1 MVNDCDPNNPP
12 FGGYNLL
19 PQYDI
24 PKFFPYKEL
33 DTIKMLKNGTDT
45 VLFNGT
51 NTAIGYTNSF
61 DQDPNCPHL
70 HKDQWMKH
78 AFTDKNNNSIIL
90 DAYIDD
96 IEKYLISLNQ
106 NTYGPVYAIDITN
119 YPSTINIYA
128 GGVEYKSVYA
138 DNEFTDVS
146 RMLHKVVYIDE
157 VIIRHYWMELGVD
170 ALYIRNEDNRLYVR
184 DQSVYA
190 HRKANNFGLKHANA
204 S

>member
-1 MVNDCDPNNPP
+1 MKIMIDTINKIFSVIILLSFLLLISSCTKSSVGDCDPNNPP

-45 VLFNGT
+45 ILFIGN

-128 GGVEYKSVYA
+128 GGIEYKGVYVLYA
-138 DNEFTDVS
+138 NYKLDTCYFQKKVSGVIRIKSGTDIYEK
-146 RMLHKVVYIDE
+146 LP
-157 VIIRHYWMELGVD
+157 
-170 ALYIRNEDNRLYVR
+170 
-184 DQSVYA
+184 
-190 HRKANNFGLKHANA
+190 
-204 S
+204 